1 MTDLPLD
8 PMTPDP
14 SAERD
19 RERDNGTNGSG
30 RLWTDP
36 REEEEHQHWLRP
48 RTPPPALPEPEEEG
62 DFGPSRAD
70 LRARRMLPWM
80 LAALAAAVLFGG
92 GVLAASILSAKDAVQ
107 QAAPLPVVKGA
118 APADQRAQT
127 IRSIYA
133 SVSPSVVRIQVQEGG
148 SEATGTGFVID
159 TGGTI
164 VTNAHVVG
172 TASTAQ
178 VRLDDSATTI
188 NAQVLGTDASSDLAV
203 LRVDSSKT
211 AHLRPLTLADS
222 DSVQVGDLAVAIGYP
237 LGLDRTATAGIVSGV
252 GRAIQAPNGFSIDKV
267 IQTDA
272 PINPGNSGG
281 PLLDSAGR
289 VIGVNSQ
296 IATAGSGGGN
306 VGIGFAVPSNTVRT
320 VVPRLE
326 KGGVIKRAYLGISSR
341 PSVVGSGALVEAVV
355 PGGPAEDGGIAPG
368 DVVVNVGGKEILAP
382 EDISTAIE
390 SRTPGDDVPVEVQRG
405 GATQT
410 LHIKLGTRPDNVGT
424 P

>member
-1 MTDLPLD
+1 MTYD
-8 PMTPDP
+8 PHAD
-14 SAERD
+14 RD
-19 RERDNGTNGSG
+19 DTAATG

-36 REEEEHQHWLRP
+36 REVDEHQHWLRQ
-48 RTPPPALPEPEEEG
+48 RTLPLPEPEPEEEEVYE
-62 DFGPSRAD
+62 PSRGE
-70 LRARRMLPWM
+70 LRAKRMLPWM

-92 GVLAASILSAKDAVQ
+92 GVLAASVLNGKDSAR

-118 APADQRAQT
+118 APADQRAKT

-133 SVSPSVVRIQVQEGG
+133 NVSPSVVRIQVQDGG

-172 TASTAQ
+172 AADHAQ
-178 VRLDDSATTI
+178 VRLDDNATPI
-188 NAQVLGTDASSDLAV
+188 DAQVLGTDASSDLAV

-211 AHLRPLTLADS
+211 AHLRPLALGDS

-306 VGIGFAVPSNTVRT
+306 VGIGFAVPSNTVRS

-341 PSVVGSGALVEAVV
+341 PSVVGSGALVEGVV
-355 PGGPAEDGGIAPG
+355 PGGPAADGGIALG
-368 DVVVNVGGKEILAP
+368 DVIVSVAGQEILAP
-382 EDISTAIE
+382 EDITTAIE
-390 SRTPGDDVPVEVQRG
+390 SRKPGDEVPVEVQRG
-405 GATQT
+405 GSSQT
-410 LHIKLGTRPDNVGT
+410 LRVRLGTRPDNVGT